1 MSKLSILLAAAMVLS
16 PVLTGCSSTGE
27 KPIADD
33 PYYAPVY
40 PEAPP
45 TQIAATGSMYQDSQA
60 SSLYSDIKALK
71 VGDIITV
78 MLMESTQAK
87 KSANNE
93 IKKGTD
99 LTLDPIY
106 AGGGG
111 ITIGGQSI
119 DLRYKDSMNTK
130 RESDAAQSNSLSGSI
145 SANVM
150 QVLNNG
156 NLVIRGEKWISINNG
171 DEFVRITGIV
181 RSQDIRPDNTIDS
194 PRVAN
199 ARIQYSGTG
208 TFADVQKVGWLSS
221 FFMGSWWPF

>member
-1 MSKLSILLAAAMVLS
+1 MRNNLILLSLIAAFA
-16 PVLTGCSSTGE
+16 LTGCSSASHQ
-27 KPIADD
+27 KPIPDD

-45 TQIAATGSMYQDSQA
+45 TKIAATGSMYQDSQA

-78 MLMESTQAK
+78 ILMEQTQAT
-87 KSANNE
+87 KSASNE

-99 LTLDPIY
+99 LSLDPIY
-106 AGGGG
+106 AGGGN
-111 ITIGGQSI
+111 ITIGGQPI
-119 DLRYKDSMNTK
+119 DLKYKDSMNTK
-130 RESDAAQSNSLSGSI
+130 RESDADQSNSLSGSI

-171 DEFVRITGIV
+171 DEFVRITGVV

>member
-1 MSKLSILLAAAMVLS
+1 MIRTLFVIAMFALV
-16 PVLTGCSSTGE
+16 GCNSTQN

-33 PYYAPVY
+33 PFYAPVY

-45 TQIAATGSMYQDSQA
+45 TKIAATGSIYQDSQA
-60 SSLYSDIKALK
+60 SSLYSDIRAHK

-78 MLMESTQAK
+78 VLVESTQAK

-93 IKKGTD
+93 IKKGSD

-106 AGGGG
+106 ALGGNVS
-111 ITIGGQSI
+111 IGGNPL
-119 DLRYKDSMNTK
+119 DLKYKDSMNTK
-130 RESDAAQSNSLSGSI
+130 REAGADQSNSLDGSI

-156 NLVIRGEKWISINNG
+156 NLVIRGEKWISINSG
-171 DEFVRITGIV
+171 DEFIRVTGIV

-194 PRVAN
+194 PRIAN

-208 TFADVQKVGWLSS
+208 TFADSQKVGWLSQ
-221 FFMGSWWPF
+221 FFMSDWWPF

>member
-1 MSKLSILLAAAMVLS
+1 MRSLLSLVTILSLV
-16 PVLTGCSSTGE
+16 GCASTGE

-45 TQIAATGSMYQDSQA
+45 TKIAATGSIYQDSQA
-60 SSLYSDIKALK
+60 NSLYSDIRAHK

-78 MLMESTQAK
+78 VLEESTQAK

-93 IKKGTD
+93 LKKGSD
-99 LTLDPIY
+99 MSIDPIQ
-106 AGGGG
+106 AMGGNVTVNGKPL
-111 ITIGGQSI
+111 
-119 DLRYKDSMNTK
+119 DLAYKDSFNTN
-130 RESDAAQSNSLSGSI
+130 RESAADQSNSLSGNI

-156 NLVIRGEKWISINNG
+156 YLVIRGEKWISINNG
-171 DEFVRITGIV
+171 DEFIRVTGIV
-181 RSQDIRPDNTIDS
+181 RPQDIRPDNTIES
-194 PRVAN
+194 NRVAN

-208 TFADVQKVGWLSS
+208 TFAEVQKVGWLSG
-221 FFMGSWWPF
+221 FFMSSWWPF

>member
-1 MSKLSILLAAAMVLS
+1 MRNYIVGFVFSAAITLS
-16 PVLTGCSSTGE
+16 GCATTNE
-27 KPIADD
+27 KPIPDD

-45 TQIAATGSMYQDSQA
+45 TKIAATGSMYQDSQA

-78 MLMESTQAK
+78 MLMEETQAS

-106 AGGGG
+106 AGGGN
-111 ITIGGQSI
+111 ISIGGQPI
-119 DLRYKDSMNTK
+119 DLRYKDSMNSK

-171 DEFVRITGIV
+171 DEFVRITGVV

-208 TFADVQKVGWLSS
+208 TFADVQKIGWLSS

>member
-1 MSKLSILLAAAMVLS
+1 MTKYLFLAASIILC
-16 PVLTGCSSTGE
+16 GCSSTNN

-45 TQIAATGSMYQDSQA
+45 TKVAATGSMYQDSQA
-60 SSLYSDIKALK
+60 SGLYSDIKALK

-78 MLMESTQAK
+78 ILQESTQAK

-93 IKKGTD
+93 IKKGSSVS
-99 LTLDPIY
+99 LDPIY
-106 AGGGG
+106 AGGGNV
-111 ITIGGQSI
+111 TIKGNPI
-119 DLRYKDSMNTK
+119 DLRYSDDMNTK
-130 RESDAAQSNSLSGSI
+130 RESDADQSNSLSGSI

-150 QVLNNG
+150 QVLANG
-156 NLVIRGEKWISINNG
+156 NLVIRGEKWITINNG
-171 DEFVRITGIV
+171 DEFVRVTGIV

-194 PRVAN
+194 QRVAN

-208 TFADVQKVGWLSS
+208 TFAESQKVGWLGQ
-221 FFMGSWWPF
+221 FFMSDWWPF

>member
-1 MSKLSILLAAAMVLS
+1 MRNNLILLSLIAAFA
-16 PVLTGCSSTGE
+16 LTGCSSASNQ
-27 KPIADD
+27 KPIPDD

-45 TQIAATGSMYQDSQA
+45 TKIAATGSMYQDSQA

-78 MLMESTQAK
+78 ILMEQTQAT
-87 KSANNE
+87 KSASNE

-99 LTLDPIY
+99 LSLDPIY
-106 AGGGG
+106 AGGGN
-111 ITIGGQSI
+111 ITIGGQPI
-119 DLRYKDSMNTK
+119 DLKYKDSMNTK
-130 RESDAAQSNSLSGSI
+130 RESDADQSNSLSGSI

-171 DEFVRITGIV
+171 DEFVRITGVV

>member
-1 MSKLSILLAAAMVLS
+1 MSRYWILLVIAALS
-16 PVLTGCSSTGE
+16 GCSSTNE

-45 TQIAATGSMYQDSQA
+45 TKIAATGSMYQDSQA

-93 IKKGTD
+93 IKRGTD
-99 LTLDPIY
+99 LSLDPIY
-106 AGGGG
+106 AGGGNV
-111 ITIGGQSI
+111 TIGGNPI

-130 RESDAAQSNSLSGSI
+130 RESDADQSNSLSGSI

-181 RSQDIRPDNTIDS
+181 RAQDIRPDNTIDS

-208 TFADVQKVGWLSS
+208 TFAEVQKVGWLSS
-221 FFMGSWWPF
+221 FFLGSWWPF